1 MRRARAWSALAAAI
15 AVAGACGEASR
26 PAVARGALGR
36 ATAEAVLAAVAAAAD
51 EIEPWRCA
59 RPGDTAGLVAPPG
72 WRLDGARLIAP
83 EDAAPHVAVLG
94 EARGDAT
101 AVAGLR
107 AALDAA
113 PPAVVVTIGGMATT
127 QAELTAL
134 LAPLAEGAPWLLVA
148 VPGDREALPA
158 HRAAVAALAAR
169 GARVVDGT
177 RARVIDLGAI
187 RIGTL
192 PGAPARGR
200 LAAGVEG
207 CVHDD
212 ADVAAALALLAP
224 APPADAAA
232 GAPRPITLLAT
243 QRAPRQAGPGDVAPG
258 GIHAGDVALAEALAR
273 APVDVVAHGAV
284 DDQAAALGKRRRAA
298 GLPTAFLPV
307 GAIDATP
314 RYLPGGQRVAPG
326 GLRLTVGAREVTWA
340 PLRPAGP

>member
-192 PGAPARGR
+192 PGAPARGLRRIAPRSRKIPR
-200 LAAGVEG
+200 LPSRRG
-207 CVHDD
+207 CATFRRLHR
-212 ADVAAALALLAP
+212 P
-224 APPADAAA
+224 RRRHPA
-232 GAPRPITLLAT
+232 GA
-243 QRAPRQAGPGDVAPG
+243 
-258 GIHAGDVALAEALAR
+258 IHFRKGSTC
-273 APVDVVAHGAV
+273 P
-284 DDQAAALGKRRRAA
+284 DQC
-298 GLPTAFLPV
+298 
-307 GAIDATP
+307 
-314 RYLPGGQRVAPG
+314 
-326 GLRLTVGAREVTWA
+326 
-340 PLRPAGP
+340 

>member
-212 ADVAAALALLAP
+212 ADVAAAPARAAP
-224 APPADAAA
+224 AADHAAGDAA
-232 GAPRPITLLAT
+232 RP
-243 QRAPRQAGPGDVAPG
+243 APG